1 MLKVAR
7 KKNSNKDCEKKKKK
21 KDHKLFLDT
30 VDMFFNSH
38 FLNYA
43 LLKERGLVIVETV

>member
-21 KDHKLFLDT
+21 KKKNLLSTGALSTKIHY
-30 VDMFFNSH
+30 
-38 FLNYA
+38 LNGKYYI
-43 LLKERGLVIVETV
+43 KGTTTSI